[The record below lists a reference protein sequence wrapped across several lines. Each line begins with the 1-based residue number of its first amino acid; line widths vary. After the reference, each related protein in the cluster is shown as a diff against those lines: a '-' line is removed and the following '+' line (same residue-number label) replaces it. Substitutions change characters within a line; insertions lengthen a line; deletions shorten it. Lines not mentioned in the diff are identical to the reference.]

1 MSKGKVF
8 IVIISV
14 IIFFIGLGLIAGGG
28 ALLWSNSFLR
38 DAEGY
43 YSTKTMDIERDSY
56 AVTTYPAHINFGP
69 DWVFDWS
76 ELVKVKLK
84 ATDNKG
90 KGVFVGI
97 AEENKLLGYLS
108 GVDRDEI
115 TKFDMDYP
123 FGSTEI
129 EYRKFPGSAP
139 NEAPTQ
145 QDFWTTSAAGS
156 GEQVLRWGIE
166 EGRYSIAIMNQDGSR
181 GLDISGSIGV
191 KIPMIKGLGIGLLI
205 GGLVVLLFSFALVY
219 VAVSRSRV
227 AEE

>member
-8 IVIISV
+8 IVIVSV
-14 IIFFIGLGLIAGGG
+14 VIFFIGLGLVAGGG

-43 YSTKTMDIERDSY
+43 YSTKTVDIERDSH
-56 AVTTYPAHINFGP
+56 AITTYPADIDFGP
-69 DWVFDWS
+69 NWVFDWS

-90 KGVFVGI
+90 QGVFIGI
-97 AEENKLLGYLS
+97 AEEDNLMNYLN
-108 GVDRDEI
+108 GVDYDEI

-129 EYRKFPGSAP
+129 EYREFPGGAP
-139 NEAPTQ
+139 DEAPAKKG
-145 QDFWTTSAAGS
+145 FWTSSASGS
-156 GEQVLRWGIE
+156 GEKVLRWGIE
-166 EGRYSIAIMNQDGSR
+166 EGTYSIAIMNEDGSR

-191 KIPMIKGLGIGLLI
+191 KIPMINGLGVGLLI

-219 VAVSRSRV
+219 IAVTRSRV
-227 AEE
+227 SEE